1 MLCITHLVPHLR
13 VIRRRVRLFNKG
25 DKLSKEA
32 KERKLKR
39 EYIALIKLD
48 QLLFYTEMG
57 REGANFIQEQMKN
70 REMAESMTQLDPDMT
85 VKSARKLIRQSVE
98 AQRKADNSKR
108 ARFGRPNNNAYV
120 QIINP
125 ISQHHRST
133 HQIPH
138 PGRGATS
145 SPNDKK
151 RRPRRRPKR
160 FNKNHNSAN
169 RANAPPASNAAGRP
183 PKAPAKPAASL

>member
-1 MLCITHLVPHLR
+1 M
-13 VIRRRVRLFNKG
+13 RLFNKG
-25 DKLSKEA
+25 DKLSREA

-39 EYIALIKLD
+39 EYISLIKLD

-57 REGANFIQEQMKN
+57 REGANFIQEQMRN
-70 REMAESMTQLDPDMT
+70 REMAESMAQLDPDLT
-85 VKSARKLIRQSVE
+85 VKSARKLIRQSAE

-125 ISQHHRST
+125 ISQHHSLDS
-133 HQIPH
+133 PNS
-138 PGRGATS
+138 PPRGATS
-145 SPNDKK
+145 SPNGKK
-151 RRPRRRPKR
+151 RRPRRRQKR
-160 FNKNHNSAN
+160 FNKNHNSAY